1 MARLATLMG
10 KDSFF
15 IRVSAPI
22 SGTFA
27 STAVDLGFVVDALG
41 KTVCRIHNVAVQY
54 FIGGQTISSAGF
66 GSASWNLTTQRQTGI
81 LGISDKSLIASGT
94 LVQSSDGVAYTL
106 LSDNLDVGPQHWTN
120 GYVVGVEQLYVGTE
134 TVGANFTGGFI
145 ELVLEC
151 TAETMTQSQA
161 MALALSQQ

>member
-1 MARLATLMG
+1 MIGMA

-22 SGTFA
+22 A
-27 STAVDLGFVVDALG
+27 SAFDTTAVDLGFVVDALG

-54 FIGGQTISSAGF
+54 FVGGQDIANAGF
-66 GSASWNLTTQRQTGI
+66 GSATWNLTTQRQTAT
-81 LGISDKSLIASGT
+81 LGISDKSLIASGN
-94 LVQSSDGVAYTL
+94 LLQSSNGTSYTL
-106 LSDNLDVGPQHWTN
+106 QSDSLDVGPQDWTN
-120 GYVVGVEQLYVGTE
+120 GYVVGVEQLYVGTQ
-134 TVGANFTGGFI
+134 TVGANFTGGTI